1 MLNVIGRSK
10 RARTTSFVL
19 IQVLGL
25 AGPIAALAATSSRA
39 PSAAEPSLP
48 LDDALH
54 EIESAKAGSS
64 GAAAPESVARD
75 AATALPDSGDAT
87 TVAAVASAQW
97 LNAPANVDPSAAWS
111 LFDGDARTTLSSSS
125 GAPIRVEV
133 RFAEPTWIH
142 QVSGFGR
149 TRGALTIT
157 VDGAGGERVLEGVEQ
172 RPLELSGALA
182 PLRMPLPV
190 LAERALIEWL
200 PGDESGLAELA
211 FWGAR
216 DPVGVLPEA
225 QWADRV
231 TSNGFPGALVFSSD
245 RATARVGE
253 VGKGAQTFEVDVFAE
268 PRSLSR
274 AFLVYELEG
283 VSHWSGVPR
292 SINGAAERA
301 SAALPPASAKSGLQ
315 VEEINPAWLKQGVN
329 QVAFGAPR
337 SSVVHGSVSSYSVS
351 HVRVI
356 GIPHGGSYAAVS
368 PAELSSIAG
377 RPPSAQATQLGTVA
391 FAEPSAPHTLG
402 FRLTERSD
410 GKLVAIAAGRKE
422 RLEIPLRGLS
432 PGWHQ
437 WDAVGVFATLDAV
450 RFSFHGG
457 KEKSSPI
464 GDLRVAASALPAQA
478 RPELRIAY
486 PLHSECEQG
495 RAYVRGFVH
504 GAGAAV
510 TGVSVDGRALTP
522 AELGGDGAF
531 ELSVPEA
538 RGGAAW
544 SVQLRATL
552 ADGSTVARQ
561 VELGPCLDKGALA
574 AAPDGLT
581 PDVGAPYGEWV
592 TPDEAKTLHY
602 AGATLEI
609 PAGAVSKPV
618 RITIRPLTR
627 DQASP
632 PGRGLVNVVPG
643 SGSFRFGP
651 AGLRFKRPVRLTLPF
666 DREGMPPAATMRSIS
681 TLYFDVPVGL
691 WRAIPKVADASGG
704 VMVSETDHFTEFM
717 NATLPAP
724 DAPGPQ
730 NTLPDAMNG
739 IELGSPSAGVDLIEP
754 PGASPQR
761 TANLGYPLRVPPGR
775 NGLDPDLALTYSS
788 GRGNGWLGIGWD
800 LEISSI
806 QHDTRFGVPDYD
818 GTKIQNEHPG
828 SVAGSVRYA
837 LDGAQLTAVGPAAG
851 GTRYERRVE
860 GAFQRI
866 LRLPTGEPGIIYWEV
881 TDKNGVKSVYGK
893 TANARLADPN
903 DASRIFKW
911 NLEYAEDRFGNRIV
925 FKYFHD
931 EQTMSGVS
939 MPQVYP
945 KKICYGAIAS
955 EDEVGCDG
963 TYNVSFVL
971 DAAETRPDRTID
983 ARAGFPIKTSRRL
996 ESVEVA
1002 FGDTIIRSY
1011 DLRYTLGAFQK
1022 TLLEEVGLL
1031 GTDGTELYKHD
1042 FEYEEPPPAPFAEP
1056 EVWGTLK
1063 SSSGLRTEFGLSR
1076 TKGSSFGGGGGI
1088 GVKTPVISASASL
1101 GGSSGHSRVRR
1112 SLLDVSGDGMLDLLT
1127 GPSSSVNTAPRLLP
1141 PFDHLSYKSIPGVGE
1156 NSLGYT
1162 STGGWTAGAGISV
1175 LGGALGLGGSLG
1187 HTEAE
1192 DRHILSDI
1200 NGDGF
1205 VDQVWVSDGAIKV
1218 RKGAKDGFGGEETFG
1233 AYDESMIAFAN
1244 ADRLENQKSSFF
1256 LVDPLARWKAPFA
1269 GTVQLGGA
1277 IQKGAAGGDGVTVSI
1292 LKNDALPPIW
1302 TRTFAGGDLAPC
1314 VPTAGNTC
1322 NGSTPLQEAIGV
1334 GDDLYF
1340 RVSAVDDPRKDLV
1353 QWSPE
1358 IAYQGISASRVD
1370 DREVYGSFV
1379 YRTSLADD
1387 FRLVGMPKRPWIPNA
1402 PGVVSVSGE
1411 SIKLS
1416 TSDDVEL
1423 SVYKVPSTANTWDA
1437 AERVAHTTLAA
1448 SFEGTYQVTATGVR
1462 VDTGDLLYFEL
1473 KSDSPVDP
1481 ERVGWAPVVE
1491 YTRYSRP
1498 DPEAEVYVEEDVL
1511 GCGPSEED
1519 PETIVCEI
1527 EDDPTPEDPV
1537 PVSFIVHQPEVNIAV
1552 FMWQAGAPTTPVPA
1566 ESSTSAGTFMK
1577 GVTSHPVCALVQGVN
1592 KLFSKACLGPAATGP
1607 VALSAPVGITPG
1619 EPIYFTLISRSP
1631 LTRVGA
1637 TPGDG
1642 QVYWDPSTGGDLAPV
1657 NVRWLDPNFGDTDAP
1672 APTHDMMAGG
1682 YHRWSFGDYRGDQTF
1697 SEAAIQHANVSSDTA
1712 PFFFATISRAGMA
1725 GGAGPVYST
1734 RGQNSFVGRGLF
1746 SPGRTKAG
1754 RGFSGSAGIE
1764 ALRLSDTWSYGL
1776 DASAFNVGM
1785 GIGAA
1790 DTTGEVD
1797 FLDMNGDN
1805 LPDLVTRNGVLFN
1818 TGGGFTSKRAVD
1830 FDEFREV
1837 DQESMRFKASMAL
1850 GGNDEKDQAV
1860 PDTDTRG
1867 RTRAV
1872 MSTSFSVGLDYAVS
1886 SAKTELLDINQDG
1899 LPDRVSFSPE
1909 GGDPVVRLNT
1919 GYGLT
1924 APIAW
1929 SNPDWIASGIGLRED
1944 VLNAINVMDVE
1955 TGPNAARY
1963 EDTGSLSAGVS
1974 VGASFSVGVFGGG
1987 GHVGAGYVYSLNRQ
2001 AVDFID
2007 VNGDGLLDHVS
2018 RLPYDPQLRVKLNLG
2033 DRFDTEQ
2040 AWELPPWPSDVEDAF
2055 ATVGSDILKTFD
2067 ATKRK
2072 QEALTFSS
2080 SRDYSAT
2087 FDAEICYFFV
2097 CGSVYGFYNDTA
2109 GGSDVAWRDVN
2120 GDGLVDHV
2128 AKVDGQAEVHVKLN
2142 QLGRANLLKA
2152 VNRPFDGRFE
2162 LTYERYGNEV
2172 GDEAEPSVDLP
2183 GNSYALVSV
2192 VSTDGR
2198 GQALGQTLD
2207 YTAPA
2212 GGAARAQTGK
2222 YDRVEREDYGSS
2234 IVTMTRGVKNS
2245 EGNWVDGSGDGSQIE
2260 THYFN
2265 QDYYRRGLVHQM
2277 IERGFTPSG
2286 DLVPYTRQTFTYEDP
2301 TPGGASV
2308 QDKPDPIVG
2317 SFFPAETHRT
2327 TEWFEGEAAA
2337 QKSTAEQRTWSFDH
2351 GGLDTLFLS
2360 ADEGTADDLFYE
2372 VEYDTRGFSYSS
2384 PSELYLA
2391 RPDRVVARSGSAS
2404 GAVLRDRRATY
2415 HPTTGALET
2424 FSHHI
2429 TGGGVPGS
2437 TATYNDAASTVTIE
2451 RDEFGNIHKL
2461 IDPNDYELTYLH
2473 DATGIYRTSITDSFG
2488 YTSGSSPNYLFGA
2501 VETTTDLNGHGTRYK
2516 YDAFGRLI
2524 AVWGPNDFV
2533 EDPVAQE
2540 GVVPT
2545 LRAVYGLQPG
2555 ASAAP
2560 FWAIMG
2566 HKDVSRNAPT
2576 TPPQLHD
2583 YVETVTFIDGFDRV
2597 IQTKKDLEKDFV
2609 DHTEVGMMVSGYI
2622 QFDERGRREAQGQPV
2637 FSTEAATALVDVSD
2651 SDDILTTW
2659 EYDALGRVTKLT
2671 TPSDEED
2678 IGQNFVE
2685 THTTYG
2691 FGLDQEGVLRFRTTV
2706 TELDNGMTIQ
2716 HRDVTDRVVEMI
2728 ERANPADGTPIVT
2741 QYRYNPVSD
2750 LLEVE
2755 DAHGNVTTAT
2765 FDTLGRMV
2773 SLNSPD
2779 AGLIEWE
2786 YDLVGNLREKQTAKL
2801 RASSQRI
2808 TYQYDYNR
2816 LRQVTYPTSTPRVYT
2831 YGGPSLA
2838 GDENGNVAGRVMTE
2852 TSEAGERTFRY
2863 DRHGNRVQL
2872 QATFP
2877 RLREPHRGPYRYQ
2890 VEHQFDSFGR
2900 VLRILFPDLRVGTNP
2915 DQMPLGDPS
2924 REVVSYSYDA
2934 GGNLKSIL
2942 GLNTEIN
2949 EQHPDESPN
2958 TIYLAHIGYDEFGQ
2972 KVRLIAGNFIETTYQ
2987 YKPRTRRLANVNA
3000 DHRDPFL
3007 RQQNKPARPFQRLDY
3022 TYDEAG
3028 NVTELRNDAPFD
3040 NQMNGSV
3047 LVGNLKHTYQ
3057 YDALDRLT
3065 QAAGVVQARSHE
3077 RHRYTQAFEYDDIH
3091 NITRKTN
3098 KSLRQV
3104 PDSSPLDGQ
3113 DGEVDGWR
3121 IDHVIP
3127 EQTYDANYTY
3137 AGPRP
3142 HAVTKTSELLHAE
3155 SQRHDRDY
3163 QYDASGNQRTW
3174 TFRGATREII
3184 WNEENLASE
3193 IKLFNQTRSKN
3204 LYDGE
3209 GQRAISKHDVVGQEE
3224 TAYISQDLTIRDGR
3238 YLTKHVYAGG
3248 TQLASKMD
3256 SAWLN
3261 HPPTLY
3267 FHTDH
3272 LRSTQYSSNEE
3283 QTLIQH
3289 NEYFPS
3295 GELWRD
3301 ETDSRYELARRYT
3314 FSGKELDIGTG
3325 LHYFGARYY
3334 DGRQSQWLSP
3344 DPMVAQYFSGQPALG
3359 VYAPMNLS
3367 LYAYTGNNPTNYVDP
3382 NGQWIESAWDALS
3395 LGMGVVSLVDNVQK
3409 GNWGSAALD
3418 AGGVALDALAL
3429 ALPIVPGGAGAAL
3442 KVARGAD
3449 KLNDMRKAVDTGADA
3464 AKFAAK
3470 HGDDVADAGRHMDDV
3485 ADLGKQ
3491 ADNCVGSMCGA
3502 SGLCFVAGTEV
3513 ATSSGLVPIE
3523 TVSVGDR
3530 VLTSDG
3536 RSETLVDESW
3546 RLVELEMP
3554 SPAGARNAIEIRLLR
3569 PPSWLAA
3576 NGVAVGRTVWLAYE
3590 EISLAG
3596 EALVK
3601 RIGPAPRIAVGP
3613 GRVVLSTINQTA
3625 NDIVRLRFSEEGE
3638 VIEATSSHRFY
3649 SVDRGDWVR
3658 ADNLQTGEHVRTAT
3672 GTLAVSG
3679 VDVLPGA
3686 QRVFN
3691 LEVESEHEYFVSEL
3705 RVLSHNTQPCGGGGA
3720 GGGTEARKVNPRA
3733 LRPTEQLSSKSQA
3746 EKMSKHMGGD
3756 KGFGPFDPINAVESD
3771 GALYIVDGHH
3781 RQAAAI
3787 KKKLTEV
3794 PVSVRSPHSPEEA
3807 QDLFRGWTSTL
3818 DDKGF

>member
-10 RARTTSFVL
+10 KARTTSFVL

-25 AGPIAALAATSSRA
+25 AGPLAAPAATSSRA

-48 LDDALH
+48 LDEALR
-54 EIESAKAGSS
+54 EIESARAGMP
-64 GAAAPESVARD
+64 GAAAPRGVERG

-97 LNAPANVDPSAAWS
+97 LNAPANADPRAAWA
-111 LFDGDARTTLSSSS
+111 LFDGDARTTLSSPS

-157 VDGAGGERVLEGVEQ
+157 VDGAAGERVLEGVEQ
-172 RPLELSGALA
+172 RPLELSGPLG

-190 LAERALIEWL
+190 LAERAVVEWL

-216 DPVGVLPEA
+216 DPVGVLPEVD
-225 QWADRV
+225 WADRV

-301 SAALPPASAKSGLQ
+301 SAVLAPASEKSGLQ
-315 VEEINPAWLKQGVN
+315 VEEINPAWLEQGVN

-337 SSVVHGSVSSYSVS
+337 SSVEYGSVSSYSVS

-356 GIPHGGSYAAVS
+356 GIPHGGSYAAIS

-377 RPPSAQATQLGTVA
+377 RPPSVQATQLGTTV

-402 FRLTERSD
+402 FRLIAPSD
-410 GKLVAIAAGRKE
+410 GKLIAIAGGGKE

-437 WDAVGVFATLDAV
+437 WDAAGVFGTLDAV

-464 GDLRVAASALPAQA
+464 GDLRVAASALPAQS

-486 PLHSECEQG
+486 PLHGECEQG

-544 SVQLRATL
+544 SVELRATL
-552 ADGSTVARQ
+552 ADGSTVDRK
-561 VELGPCLDKGALA
+561 VELGPCLDESALA
-574 AAPDGLT
+574 SAPGGLT
-581 PDVGAPYGEWV
+581 PDVGAPYGAWV

-609 PAGAVSKPV
+609 PAGAVSEPV

-632 PGRGLVNVVPG
+632 AGRGLVNVVPG

-724 DAPGPQ
+724 DTPGPK
-730 NTLPDAMNG
+730 NTLPDEMKG
-739 IELGSPSAGVDLIEP
+739 IELGSPSAGVDLIDP
-754 PGASPQR
+754 PSANPQR

-775 NGLDPDLALTYSS
+775 NGLAPDLALTYSS
-788 GRGNGWLGIGWD
+788 GRGNGWLGVGWD

-818 GTKIQNEHPG
+818 GTRIQNDHPG

-851 GTRYERRVE
+851 GVRYERRVE

-866 LRLPTGEPGIIYWEV
+866 LRLPTGEPGIFYWEV

-893 TANARLADPN
+893 TENARLADPN
-903 DASRIFKW
+903 DASRVFKW

-931 EQTMSGVS
+931 EQTMSGVV

-945 KKICYGAIAS
+945 KRICYGAIGS
-955 EDEVGCDG
+955 QVEDDCEG

-971 DAAETRPDRTID
+971 DAADTRPDRTVD

-1002 FGDTIIRSY
+1002 FDATIIRSY
-1011 DLRYTLGAFQK
+1011 DFRYTVGAFQK

-1042 FEYEEPPPAPFAEP
+1042 FEYEDMPQEPFAAP

-1088 GVKTPVISASASL
+1088 GFKSPVISASASL

-1112 SLLDVSGDGMLDLLT
+1112 SLLDVSGDGVLDLLT
-1127 GPSSSVNTAPRLLP
+1127 GASSSVSSAPRAP
-1141 PFDHLSYKSIPGVGE
+1141 FPFDHLSYKAILGVGE

-1175 LGGALGLGGSLG
+1175 LGGALGLGGSLA

-1218 RKGAKDGFGGEETFG
+1218 RKGAKDRFGGEETFG

-1269 GTVQLGGA
+1269 GTVQIGGA
-1277 IQKGAAGGDGVTVSI
+1277 IQKDAAGGDGVTVSI

-1302 TRTFAGGDLAPC
+1302 TRTFAGDDMTPC

-1322 NGSTPLQEAIGV
+1322 NASTPLQEPMSV

-1340 RVSAVDDPRKDLV
+1340 RVSSVDDPRKDLV
-1353 QWSPE
+1353 HWSPE
-1358 IAYQGISASRVD
+1358 IAYQGIPAGRVD
-1370 DREVYGSFV
+1370 DREVYGAFV

-1411 SIKLS
+1411 SFKRS

-1423 SVYKVPSTANTWDA
+1423 NVYKVPSTANTWDA
-1437 AERVAHTTLAA
+1437 AERVGHATLAA
-1448 SFEGTYQVTATGVR
+1448 GFEGTYQVNATGVR
-1462 VDTGDLLYFEL
+1462 VEAGDLLYFEL

-1481 ERVGWAPVVE
+1481 ERVGWEPVVE

-1498 DPEAEVYVEEDVL
+1498 DPEAEVYVEGDVL

-1519 PETIVCEI
+1519 QETIVCEI

-1537 PVSFIVHQPEVNIAV
+1537 PLSFIVHQPEVNVAV
-1552 FMWQAGAPTTPVPA
+1552 FMWQAGAPTTPVTA

-1577 GVTSHPVCALVQGVN
+1577 GLTSHPVCALVQGVN
-1592 KLFSKACLGPAATGP
+1592 KLFSKACLGPTATGP
-1607 VALSAPVGITPG
+1607 VALAAPVGITPG

-1657 NVRWLDPNFGDTDAP
+1657 NVRWLDPSFGDTQAP

-1682 YHRWSFGDYRGDQTF
+1682 YHRWSFGDYRNDQTF
-1697 SEAAIQHANVSSDTA
+1697 SESALQHANVSNDAS
-1712 PFFFATISRAGMA
+1712 PFFFATISRTGLRD
-1725 GGAGPVYST
+1725 GAGPVYST
-1734 RGQNSFVGRGLF
+1734 RGQSSFVGRGLF

-1754 RGFSGSAGIE
+1754 RGFSGNAGIE

-1776 DASAFNVGM
+1776 DASAFGVASV

-1797 FLDMNGDN
+1797 FLDMNGDS

-1837 DQESMRFKASMAL
+1837 GQESMRFKASMAL

-1886 SAKTELLDINQDG
+1886 SAKTELLDINHDG

-1909 GGDPVVRLNT
+1909 GGNPVVRLNT

-1924 APIAW
+1924 APIEW
-1929 SNPDWIASGIGLRED
+1929 PDPDWAASGIGLRED
-1944 VLNAINVMDVE
+1944 VLNSINVLDVE
-1955 TGPNAARY
+1955 TGPNAARF

-1974 VGASFSVGVFGGG
+1974 VGASFSVGLFGGG

-2007 VNGDGLLDHVS
+2007 INGDGLLDHVS
-2018 RLPYDPQLRVKLNLG
+2018 RLPAKPAGEGPPPLRVKLNLG
-2033 DRFDTEQ
+2033 DRFDAEQ
-2040 AWELPPWPSDVEDAF
+2040 TWNLPVWPEHVESEFSTLGTKILDA
-2055 ATVGSDILKTFD
+2055 VDGGDGNP
-2067 ATKRK
+2067 
-2072 QEALTFSS
+2072 EALTFST

-2128 AKVDGQAEVHVKLN
+2128 AKVDGQADVWVKLN

-2162 LTYERYGNEV
+2162 LAYERYGNEV

-2192 VSTDGR
+2192 VSMDGR
-2198 GQALGQTLD
+2198 GQTLGQTLD

-2212 GGAARAQTGK
+2212 GGGARAQTGK

-2234 IVTMTRGVKNS
+2234 IVTMTRGVRDS
-2245 EGNWVDGSGDGSQIE
+2245 EGAWVDGSGDGSQIE
-2260 THYFN
+2260 TRYYN
-2265 QDYYRRGLVHQM
+2265 QDYYRRGLVHQAT
-2277 IERGFTPSG
+2277 ERGFTPSG

-2301 TPGGASV
+2301 TPSGASV
-2308 QDKPDPIVG
+2308 QAKPDPILG

-2327 TEWFEGEAAA
+2327 TEWFEGEATA
-2337 QKSTAEQRTWSFDH
+2337 QKSTEERRTWSFDH

-2360 ADEGTADDLFYE
+2360 ADEGAADDLFYK
-2372 VEYDTRGFSYSS
+2372 VEYDTRGFGYSS
-2384 PSELYLA
+2384 PDELYLA

-2415 HPTTGALET
+2415 HPTTGALAT
-2424 FSHHI
+2424 FSNHI
-2429 TGGGVPGS
+2429 TGGGIPGS
-2437 TATYNDAASTVTIE
+2437 SATYNDAASTVTIE
-2451 RDEFGNIHKL
+2451 RDDFGNIHKV
-2461 IDPNDYELTYLH
+2461 IDPNDYELTYGY
-2473 DATGIYRTSITDSFG
+2473 DETGIYRTSITDSFG
-2488 YTSGSSPNYLFGA
+2488 YMSTSTPNYLFGA
-2501 VETTTDLNGHGTRYK
+2501 VYVTTDLNGHRTRYS
-2516 YDAFGRLI
+2516 YDAFGRLV

-2533 EDPVAQE
+2533 EDPAAQE
-2540 GVVPT
+2540 DVAPT

-2555 ASAAP
+2555 APAAP

-2566 HKDVSRNAPT
+2566 HKDVVRNAPT
-2576 TPPQLHD
+2576 LPPHQHD

-2597 IQTKKDLEKDFV
+2597 IQTKKDLEKDFG

-2622 QFDERGRREAQGQPV
+2622 AFDERGRRKEQGHPV
-2637 FSTEAATALVDVSD
+2637 FSTAPATALVNVPRPDED
-2651 SDDILTTW
+2651 GPLTTW

-2671 TPSDEED
+2671 TPADEED
-2678 IGQNFVE
+2678 VGHDVVE
-2685 THTTYG
+2685 TQTTYG
-2691 FGLDQEGVLRFRTTV
+2691 FGLDQDGVLRFRTTV
-2706 TELDNGMTIQ
+2706 TEPDNGITIQ
-2716 HRDVTDRVVEMI
+2716 QRDVMDRVVEMI

-2741 QYRYNPVSD
+2741 QYRYNAVSD
-2750 LLEVE
+2750 LVEVE

-2831 YGGPSLA
+2831 YGGPELA

-2872 QATFP
+2872 QVTFP

-2890 VEHQFDSFGR
+2890 VEHQFDAFGR
-2900 VLRILFPDLRVGTNP
+2900 VLRVLFPDLRVGTNP

-2924 REVVSYSYDA
+2924 REVLSYSYDA

-2942 GLNTEIN
+2942 GLNTQIN

-3007 RQQNKPARPFQRLDY
+3007 RQQNKPARPFQRLAY

-3028 NVTELRNDAPFD
+3028 NVTELRNDAQFD
-3040 NQMNGSV
+3040 PQMNGSV

-3065 QAAGVVQARSHE
+3065 QATGVVQARSHE
-3077 RHRYTQAFEYDDIH
+3077 RYRYAQAFEYDDIH

-3098 KSLRQV
+3098 QSWRQV
-3104 PDSSPLDGQ
+3104 PDTSPLDGQ

-3121 IDHVIP
+3121 NDHVIN
-3127 EQTYDANYTY
+3127 EQAYDAIYSY
-3137 AGPRP
+3137 DGPRP
-3142 HAVTKTSELLHAE
+3142 HAVTKTSERLHVE
-3155 SQRHDRDY
+3155 TNRDDRVY
-3163 QYDASGNQRTW
+3163 QYDESGNQRTW

-3209 GQRAISKHDVVGQEE
+3209 GQRAVSKHDVVGQEE
-3224 TAYISQDLTIRDGR
+3224 TAYVSQDLTIRDGR

-3261 HPPTLY
+3261 YPPTLY

-3272 LRSTQYSSNEE
+3272 LNSTQYSSNEE

-3301 ETDSRYELARRYT
+3301 ETDSRYELARRHT
-3314 FSGKELDIGTG
+3314 FSGKELDVGTG
-3325 LHYFGARYY
+3325 LYYFGARYY

-3344 DPMVAQYFSGQPALG
+3344 DPILNIYINNANPMAQRHISNVDSSQAGDAIASSPWLQSMSPSKGRRECNPRTTGCERSGTQMIGGHGETSHSVLH
-3359 VYAPMNLS
+3359 PMNIA
-3367 LYAYTGNNPTNYVDP
+3367 LYTYTWNNPLRFVDP
-3382 NGQWIESAWDALS
+3382 TGLLVEAVYDTAAGTLTVTDKDTKKTITVEVESGGRPYGDPIP
-3395 LGMGVVSLVDNVQK
+3395 K
-3409 GNWGSAALD
+3409 GKWEILERGGDRPDWFRLD
-3418 AGGVALDALAL
+3418 AVDAK
-3429 ALPIVPGGAGAAL
+3429 P
-3442 KVARGAD
+3442 R
-3449 KLNDMRKAVDTGADA
+3449 
-3464 AKFAAK
+3464 
-3470 HGDDVADAGRHMDDV
+3470 DDVHEATGRSKFRLHGPGNTLGCIACKDRKKYN
-3485 ADLGKQ
+3485 DLVRLMQDTK
-3491 ADNCVGSMCGA
+3491 
-3502 SGLCFVAGTEV
+3502 TEV
-3513 ATSSGLVPIE
+3513 AT
-3523 TVSVGDR
+3523 
-3530 VLTSDG
+3530 
-3536 RSETLVDESW
+3536 
-3546 RLVELEMP
+3546 
-3554 SPAGARNAIEIRLLR
+3554 
-3569 PPSWLAA
+3569 
-3576 NGVAVGRTVWLAYE
+3576 
-3590 EISLAG
+3590 
-3596 EALVK
+3596 
-3601 RIGPAPRIAVGP
+3601 
-3613 GRVVLSTINQTA
+3613 
-3625 NDIVRLRFSEEGE
+3625 
-3638 VIEATSSHRFY
+3638 
-3649 SVDRGDWVR
+3649 DRGVPWY
-3658 ADNLQTGEHVRTAT
+3658 NFW
-3672 GTLAVSG
+3672 S
-3679 VDVLPGA
+3679 
-3686 QRVFN
+3686 N
-3691 LEVESEHEYFVSEL
+3691 
-3705 RVLSHNTQPCGGGGA
+3705 
-3720 GGGTEARKVNPRA
+3720 
-3733 LRPTEQLSSKSQA
+3733 
-3746 EKMSKHMGGD
+3746 D
-3756 KGFGPFDPINAVESD
+3756 K
-3771 GALYIVDGHH
+3771 
-3781 RQAAAI
+3781 I
-3787 KKKLTEV
+3787 KKFG
-3794 PVSVRSPHSPEEA
+3794 
-3807 QDLFRGWTSTL
+3807 DLIV
-3818 DDKGF
+3818 K

>member
-10 RARTTSFVL
+10 KARTTSFVL

-25 AGPIAALAATSSRA
+25 AGPLAALAATSSRA

-48 LDDALH
+48 LDEALR
-54 EIESAKAGSS
+54 EIESARAGMP
-64 GAAAPESVARD
+64 GAAAPRSVERG

-87 TVAAVASAQW
+87 TVAAVASVQW
-97 LNAPANVDPSAAWS
+97 LNAPADADPRAAWA
-111 LFDGDARTTLSSSS
+111 LFDGDARTTLSSPS

-157 VDGAGGERVLEGVEQ
+157 VDGAAGERVLEGVEQ
-172 RPLELSGALA
+172 RPLEISGPLG

-190 LAERALIEWL
+190 LAERAVVEWL

-225 QWADRV
+225 HWADRV

-245 RATARVGE
+245 RATARVG
-253 VGKGAQTFEVDVFAE
+253 KGAQTFEVDVFAE
-268 PRSLSR
+268 PKSLSR

-301 SAALPPASAKSGLQ
+301 SAAPAPASEKSGLQ

-337 SSVVHGSVSSYSVS
+337 SSVEHGSMSSYSVS

-377 RPPSAQATQLGTVA
+377 RPPSAQATQLGTA
-391 FAEPSAPHTLG
+391 GFAEPSAPHTLG
-402 FRLTERSD
+402 FRLIAPSD
-410 GKLVAIAAGRKE
+410 GTLIAIAGGGKE

-437 WDAVGVFATLDAV
+437 WDAAGVFGTLDAV

-457 KEKSSPI
+457 KEMSSPI

-478 RPELRIAY
+478 HPELRIAY
-486 PLHSECEQG
+486 PLHGECEQG
-495 RAYVRGFVH
+495 RAYVRGFVN

-531 ELSVPEA
+531 ELSVAEA

-544 SVQLRATL
+544 SLQLRATL
-552 ADGSTVARQ
+552 ADDSTVERK
-561 VELGPCLDKGALA
+561 VELGPCLDKSALA
-574 AAPDGLT
+574 SVPDGLT
-581 PDVGAPYGEWV
+581 PDVGAPYGVWV
-592 TPDEAKTLHY
+592 TPEEAKTLHY

-609 PAGAVSKPV
+609 PAGAVSERV

-724 DAPGPQ
+724 DTPGPK
-730 NTLPDAMNG
+730 NTLPDEMNG

-754 PGASPQR
+754 PSANPQR

-775 NGLDPDLALTYSS
+775 NGLSPDLALTYSS
-788 GRGNGWLGIGWD
+788 ARGNGWLGVGWD

-818 GTKIQNEHPG
+818 GTKIQNDHPG
-828 SVAGSVRYA
+828 SVAGSMRYA

-851 GTRYERRVE
+851 GVRYQRRVE

-866 LRLPTGEPGIIYWEV
+866 LRLPTGEPGIFYWEV

-903 DASRIFKW
+903 DASRVFKW

-931 EQTMSGVS
+931 EQTMSGVT

-945 KKICYGAIAS
+945 KRICYGAIGS
-955 EDEVGCDG
+955 QIEDDCEG

-971 DAAETRPDRTID
+971 DAADTRPDRTVD

-1011 DLRYTLGAFQK
+1011 DFRYTAGAFQK

-1042 FEYEEPPPAPFAEP
+1042 FEYEDMPQEPFAEP

-1076 TKGSSFGGGGGI
+1076 TKGSSFGGGGGV
-1088 GVKTPVISASASL
+1088 GFKSPVISASASL

-1112 SLLDVSGDGMLDLLT
+1112 SLLDVSGDGVLDLLS
-1127 GPSSSVNTAPRLLP
+1127 GGSSSVSAAPRAP
-1141 PFDHLSYKSIPGVGE
+1141 FPFDHLSYKAILGVGE

-1175 LGGALGLGGSLG
+1175 LGGALGLGGSLA

-1218 RKGAKDGFGGEETFG
+1218 RKGAKDRFGGEETFG

-1244 ADRLENQKSSFF
+1244 ADRLANQKSSFF

-1269 GTVQLGGA
+1269 GTVQIGGA
-1277 IQKGAAGGDGVTVSI
+1277 IQKDAAGGDGVTVSI

-1302 TRTFAGGDLAPC
+1302 TRTFAGGDLTPC

-1322 NGSTPLQEAIGV
+1322 NGSTPLQEALSV

-1340 RVSAVDDPRKDLV
+1340 RVSSVDDPRKDLV
-1353 QWSPE
+1353 HWSPE
-1358 IAYQGISASRVD
+1358 IAYQGIPAGRVD
-1370 DREVYGSFV
+1370 DREVYGAFV
-1379 YRTSLADD
+1379 YRTSMADD

-1411 SIKLS
+1411 SFKRS

-1423 SVYKVPSTANTWDA
+1423 NVYKVPSTANTWDA
-1437 AERVAHTTLAA
+1437 AERVGHATLAA
-1448 SFEGTYQVTATGVR
+1448 GFEGTYQVNATGVR
-1462 VDTGDLLYFEL
+1462 VEAGDLLYFEL

-1481 ERVGWAPVVE
+1481 ERVGWEPVVE

-1498 DPEAEVYVEEDVL
+1498 DPEAEVYVEGDVL

-1527 EDDPTPEDPV
+1527 ENDPTPEDPV
-1537 PVSFIVHQPEVNIAV
+1537 PLSFIVHQPEVNVAV
-1552 FMWQAGAPTTPVPA
+1552 FMWQAGAPTTPVTA

-1577 GVTSHPVCALVQGVN
+1577 GLTSHPVCALVQGVN
-1592 KLFSKACLGPAATGP
+1592 KLFSKACLGPTATGP
-1607 VALSAPVGITPG
+1607 VALAAPVGITPG

-1657 NVRWLDPNFGDTDAP
+1657 NVRRLDPSFGDTQAP

-1682 YHRWSFGDYRGDQTF
+1682 YHRWSFGDYRNDQTF
-1697 SEAAIQHANVSSDTA
+1697 SESALQHANVSNDAS
-1712 PFFFATISRAGMA
+1712 PFFFATISRTGLRD
-1725 GGAGPVYST
+1725 GEGPVFST

-1776 DASAFNVGM
+1776 DASAFGVASV

-1797 FLDMNGDN
+1797 FLDMNGDS

-1818 TGGGFTSKRAVD
+1818 TGGGFTSKRAVE

-1837 DQESMRFKASMAL
+1837 GQESMRFKASMAL

-1886 SAKTELLDINQDG
+1886 SAKTELLDINHDG

-1909 GGDPVVRLNT
+1909 GGNPVVRLNT

-1924 APIAW
+1924 APIEW
-1929 SNPDWIASGIGLRED
+1929 PNPDWAASGIGLRED
-1944 VLNAINVMDVE
+1944 VLNSINVLDVE
-1955 TGPNAARY
+1955 TGPNAARF

-1974 VGASFSVGVFGGG
+1974 VGASFSVGLFGGG

-2007 VNGDGLLDHVS
+2007 INGDGLLDHVS
-2018 RLPYDPQLRVKLNLG
+2018 RLPAKPAGEGPPPLRVKLNLG
-2033 DRFDTEQ
+2033 DRFDAEQ
-2040 AWELPPWPSDVEDAF
+2040 TWNLPVWPEHVESEFSTLGTKILDA
-2055 ATVGSDILKTFD
+2055 VDGGDGNP
-2067 ATKRK
+2067 
-2072 QEALTFSS
+2072 EALTFST

-2128 AKVDGQAEVHVKLN
+2128 AKVDGQADVWVKLN

-2162 LTYERYGNEV
+2162 LAYERYGNEV
-2172 GDEAEPSVDLP
+2172 GDEPEPSVDLP

-2192 VSTDGR
+2192 VSMDGR

-2212 GGAARAQTGK
+2212 GGGARAQTGK
-2222 YDRVEREDYGSS
+2222 YDRVERDDYGSS

-2245 EGNWVDGSGDGSQIE
+2245 EGAWVDGSGDGSQIE
-2260 THYFN
+2260 TRYFN
-2265 QDYYRRGLVHQM
+2265 QDYYRRGLVHQA
-2277 IERGFTPSG
+2277 IERGFSASG

-2301 TPGGASV
+2301 APGGVSV
-2308 QDKPDPIVG
+2308 QAKPDPIVG

-2327 TEWFEGEAAA
+2327 TEWFEGEATA
-2337 QKSTAEQRTWSFDH
+2337 QKSTEEQRTWNFDH

-2360 ADEGTADDLFYE
+2360 ADEGAGDDLFYK
-2372 VEYDTRGFSYSS
+2372 VEYETRGFGYSS
-2384 PSELYLA
+2384 SEELYLA
-2391 RPDRVVARSGSAS
+2391 QPDRVVARSGSAS

-2415 HPTTGALET
+2415 DPTTGALET
-2424 FSHHI
+2424 FSHHV
-2429 TGGGVPGS
+2429 TGGGIPGS
-2437 TATYNDAASTVTIE
+2437 TATYNDAASTITIE
-2451 RDEFGNIHKL
+2451 RDELGNIHKVT
-2461 IDPNDYELTYLH
+2461 DPNAYELTYSY
-2473 DATGIYRTSITDSFG
+2473 DETGIYRTQITDSFG
-2488 YTSGSSPNYLFGA
+2488 YTSKSTPNYLFGT
-2501 VETTTDLNGHGTRYK
+2501 VYTTTDLNGHRTRYS
-2516 YDAFGRLI
+2516 YDAFGRLV

-2533 EDPVAQE
+2533 ADPAAQE
-2540 GVVPT
+2540 DVTPT

-2566 HKDVSRNAPT
+2566 HKDVVRNAPT
-2576 TPPQLHD
+2576 TPPHLHD

-2597 IQTKKDLEKDFV
+2597 IQTKRDLEKDFG
-2609 DHTEVGMMVSGYI
+2609 DHTEVGMMVSGHI
-2622 QFDERGRREAQGQPV
+2622 EFDERGRRKAQGQPA
-2637 FSTEAATALVDVSD
+2637 FSTAAATALVDVSD
-2651 SDDILTTW
+2651 SDGPLTTW

-2671 TPSDEED
+2671 TPSDHED
-2678 IGQNFVE
+2678 VGQDFVE
-2685 THTTYG
+2685 TKTTYG

-2706 TELDNGMTIQ
+2706 TDPDNRMTIQ
-2716 HRDVTDRVVEMI
+2716 YRDVMDRVIEMI

-2741 QYRYNPVSD
+2741 QYRYNAVSD
-2750 LLEVE
+2750 LVEVE

-2816 LRQVTYPTSTPRVYT
+2816 LRQVTYPTSTPRVYS
-2831 YGGPSLA
+2831 YGGPELA

-2872 QATFP
+2872 QVTFP
-2877 RLREPHRGPYRYQ
+2877 RLG
-2890 VEHQFDSFGR
+2890 GR
-2900 VLRILFPDLRVGTNP
+2900 T
-2915 DQMPLGDPS
+2915 
-2924 REVVSYSYDA
+2924 A
-2934 GGNLKSIL
+2934 
-2942 GLNTEIN
+2942 
-2949 EQHPDESPN
+2949 
-2958 TIYLAHIGYDEFGQ
+2958 
-2972 KVRLIAGNFIETTYQ
+2972 
-2987 YKPRTRRLANVNA
+2987 
-3000 DHRDPFL
+3000 
-3007 RQQNKPARPFQRLDY
+3007 
-3022 TYDEAG
+3022 
-3028 NVTELRNDAPFD
+3028 AP
-3040 NQMNGSV
+3040 
-3047 LVGNLKHTYQ
+3047 
-3057 YDALDRLT
+3057 
-3065 QAAGVVQARSHE
+3065 
-3077 RHRYTQAFEYDDIH
+3077 I
-3091 NITRKTN
+3091 
-3098 KSLRQV
+3098 
-3104 PDSSPLDGQ
+3104 
-3113 DGEVDGWR
+3113 
-3121 IDHVIP
+3121 
-3127 EQTYDANYTY
+3127 
-3137 AGPRP
+3137 
-3142 HAVTKTSELLHAE
+3142 
-3155 SQRHDRDY
+3155 
-3163 QYDASGNQRTW
+3163 
-3174 TFRGATREII
+3174 ATRSSI
-3184 WNEENLASE
+3184 SS
-3193 IKLFNQTRSKN
+3193 TRS
-3204 LYDGE
+3204 DGCCAFSSRTC
-3209 GQRAISKHDVVGQEE
+3209 GSGPTPTRCRSATRA
-3224 TAYISQDLTIRDGR
+3224 
-3238 YLTKHVYAGG
+3238 
-3248 TQLASKMD
+3248 
-3256 SAWLN
+3256 
-3261 HPPTLY
+3261 
-3267 FHTDH
+3267 
-3272 LRSTQYSSNEE
+3272 
-3283 QTLIQH
+3283 
-3289 NEYFPS
+3289 
-3295 GELWRD
+3295 
-3301 ETDSRYELARRYT
+3301 
-3314 FSGKELDIGTG
+3314 
-3325 LHYFGARYY
+3325 
-3334 DGRQSQWLSP
+3334 
-3344 DPMVAQYFSGQPALG
+3344 
-3359 VYAPMNLS
+3359 
-3367 LYAYTGNNPTNYVDP
+3367 
-3382 NGQWIESAWDALS
+3382 
-3395 LGMGVVSLVDNVQK
+3395 
-3409 GNWGSAALD
+3409 
-3418 AGGVALDALAL
+3418 
-3429 ALPIVPGGAGAAL
+3429 
-3442 KVARGAD
+3442 
-3449 KLNDMRKAVDTGADA
+3449 
-3464 AKFAAK
+3464 
-3470 HGDDVADAGRHMDDV
+3470 
-3485 ADLGKQ
+3485 
-3491 ADNCVGSMCGA
+3491 
-3502 SGLCFVAGTEV
+3502 
-3513 ATSSGLVPIE
+3513 
-3523 TVSVGDR
+3523 
-3530 VLTSDG
+3530 
-3536 RSETLVDESW
+3536 
-3546 RLVELEMP
+3546 
-3554 SPAGARNAIEIRLLR
+3554 
-3569 PPSWLAA
+3569 
-3576 NGVAVGRTVWLAYE
+3576 
-3590 EISLAG
+3590 
-3596 EALVK
+3596 
-3601 RIGPAPRIAVGP
+3601 
-3613 GRVVLSTINQTA
+3613 
-3625 NDIVRLRFSEEGE
+3625 VR
-3638 VIEATSSHRFY
+3638 
-3649 SVDRGDWVR
+3649 
-3658 ADNLQTGEHVRTAT
+3658 
-3672 GTLAVSG
+3672 
-3679 VDVLPGA
+3679 
-3686 QRVFN
+3686 
-3691 LEVESEHEYFVSEL
+3691 
-3705 RVLSHNTQPCGGGGA
+3705 C
-3720 GGGTEARKVNPRA
+3720 
-3733 LRPTEQLSSKSQA
+3733 
-3746 EKMSKHMGGD
+3746 
-3756 KGFGPFDPINAVESD
+3756 
-3771 GALYIVDGHH
+3771 
-3781 RQAAAI
+3781 
-3787 KKKLTEV
+3787 
-3794 PVSVRSPHSPEEA
+3794 
-3807 QDLFRGWTSTL
+3807 
-3818 DDKGF
+3818 